1 MHITFIVKF
10 VEGIG
15 VDRKGIWG
23 EEGLKSSD
31 WKEMGQRNVLSSNRW
46 DNIFVSVVVLLSEY
60 TAKRFEKEIEADRDV
75 QIRIVQMFAF
85 ESKWVKRNSVDFSE
99 EWTSY

>member
-1 MHITFIVKF
+1 MHITFMVKF

-31 WKEMGQRNVLSSNRW
+31 WKEMGQRNVLSSNR
-46 DNIFVSVVVLLSEY
+46 
-60 TAKRFEKEIEADRDV
+60 
-75 QIRIVQMFAF
+75 
-85 ESKWVKRNSVDFSE
+85 
-99 EWTSY
+99 